1 MLLIYIMTLTL
12 SEKISFYS
20 ITYEP
25 CSQKVLS
32 LKLDG
37 FQFQQL
43 VEKSSPTDKSH
54 RAASWL
60 LVTPSIGLGFHH
72 DPEEFLL

>member
-1 MLLIYIMTLTL
+1 MLLICLMTL
-12 SEKISFYS
+12 SEKISFHS

-54 RAASWL
+54 HAASWL
-60 LVTPSIGLGFHH
+60 SVTPSIGLGFHH